1 MNQNNQTSQ
10 LLNSLLNSAIN
21 SQREVTKKVIS
32 QKYARRAQSKQ
43 NTRKRNDLDHLMQ
56 SSVYLANLPIE
67 SSVRAEMNSY
77 RH

>member
-1 MNQNNQTSQ
+1 M
-10 LLNSLLNSAIN
+10 
-21 SQREVTKKVIS
+21 TKKVIS